1 MRDTNQLENDLAHA
15 RAAYIFSIRS
25 LPDPALLSSGAIKA
39 NGMEFRKESEIFSM
53 LVELGWAFFCRYEAC
68 LEFHL
73 KKNNVL
79 LSKKLTLL
87 EWLDQKNTAVPD
99 NLKLGIE
106 SYRLLRNK
114 LHHENG
120 ASLEG
125 PSDSEIHLLPE
136 QMENFYNLF
145 TWCGK
150 AIKNAG

>member
-1 MRDTNQLENDLAHA
+1 MRDTHLFDNDLAHA

-25 LPDPALLSSGAIKA
+25 LPDPELINKGAIKA

-73 KKNNVL
+73 KKNNIP

-87 EWLDQKNTAVPD
+87 DWLNQKSIDIPD
-99 NLKLGIE
+99 NFKQGIDI
-106 SYRLLRNK
+106 YRLIRNK

-120 ASLEG
+120 ASLDSS
-125 PSDSEIHLLPE
+125 SDSEIHLLPE
-136 QMENFYNLF
+136 QMENIYNLF
-145 TWCGK
+145 TWIGFQN
-150 AIKNAG
+150 KNQ

>member
-1 MRDTNQLENDLAHA
+1 LENDLAHA
-15 RAAYIFSIRS
+15 RAAYIFSIQS
-25 LPDPALLSSGAIKA
+25 LPDPALLSRGAIKA

-53 LVELGWAFFCRYEAC
+53 RVELGWAFFCRYEAC

-73 KKNNVL
+73 KKNNVT

-87 EWLDQKNTAVPD
+87 EWFDQKNTTVPEKH
-99 NLKLGIE
+99 KLGIE
-106 SYRLLRNK
+106 RYRLLRNK

-120 ASLEG
+120 ASLDG
-125 PSDSEIHLLPE
+125 PSGSEIHLLPE

-145 TWCGK
+145 IWCGN